1 MSFVI
6 VLDPAHSE
14 PPVFDGFDSGVETFS
29 TTVEEKAITL
39 RLAEKILAVIK
50 SAEIQT
56 DSGDPVEVH
65 LTRQSDENPCQAE
78 RANVAKSTGADIFLS
93 LQFNNFDSSMRGT
106 QAWID
111 RKYHDGHKLKVE
123 DPVTYATLGPGRPSS
138 GVRNINHVDDA
149 NFASAVALA
158 AYSAIKK
165 YDTEARLLSATYYQE
180 HHGENYLPPPGVKMK
195 AMTVLRDSAL
205 SSLESNCLGCV
216 LQLDFIDHPM
226 VDSLFNGGAGSEF
239 EDELAFEIAW
249 AVIRCLK

>member
-6 VLDPAHSE
+6 VIDPGHSDFQQIDD
-14 PPVFDGFDSGVETFS
+14 VDHSAKTA
-29 TTVEEKAITL
+29 TTAVEEKAITL
-39 RLAEKILAVIK
+39 RLAEKILNVIE

-56 DSGDPVEVH
+56 ETGKPVEVH
-65 LTRQSDENPCQAE
+65 LTRHSGENPCQAD
-78 RANVAKSTGADIFLS
+78 RAKVAKTAGADIFLS

-165 YDTEARLLSATYYQE
+165 YDCDARLLSATYYQE

-195 AMTVLRDSAL
+195 AMKVLRDSAL
-205 SSLESNCLGCV
+205 GEPESNCLGCV
-216 LQLDFIDHPM
+216 LQLDFLDHPM
-226 VDSLFNGGAGSEF
+226 VDNLFKGKAGSLF

>member
-1 MSFVI
+1 MTFVI
-6 VLDPAHSE
+6 VIDPAHNDQPLIDE
-14 PPVFDGFDSGVETFS
+14 YVPGAVS
-29 TTVEEKAITL
+29 TANAEREKEITL
-39 RLAEKILAVIK
+39 RLAEKILTVIN
-50 SAEIQT
+50 SAEIET
-56 DSGDPVEVH
+56 ESGKLVEVH
-65 LTRQSDENPCQAE
+65 LTRNSDENPCQAE
-78 RANVAKSTGADIFLS
+78 RARFAKSTGADIFLS
-93 LQFNNFDSSMRGT
+93 LQFNNFDSNMRGT

-123 DPVTYATLGPGRPSS
+123 DPVAYATLGPGQPSS

-165 YDTEARLLSATYYQE
+165 YDPDARLLSAAYYQE

-195 AMTVLRDSAL
+195 AMTVLRDSEIG
-205 SSLESNCLGCV
+205 SLEGNCLGCV

-226 VDSLFNGGAGSEF
+226 VESLFSGTASSEF

-249 AVIRCLK
+249 AVIRCLN